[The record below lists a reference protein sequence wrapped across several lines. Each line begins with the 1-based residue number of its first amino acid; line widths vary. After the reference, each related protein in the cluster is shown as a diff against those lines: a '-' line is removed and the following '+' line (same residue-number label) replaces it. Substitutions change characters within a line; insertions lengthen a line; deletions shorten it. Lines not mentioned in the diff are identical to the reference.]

1 MNAGHFN
8 RRIRIERQDGR
19 NDAWGQPLDT
29 WVEVTQ
35 LWAAIAAETADGAA
49 RVKLDSGLPA
59 MIRRQRFQVR
69 LAPAQQAGIGAGM
82 RIVHDGHTFDITGV
96 APDLGTR
103 HTAVL
108 FTEQLAATA

>member
-19 NDAWGQPLDT
+19 VDAWGQPLDA
-29 WVEVTQ
+29 WVSVAD
-35 LWAAIAAETADGAA
+35 LWAAIPLERADTVQ
-49 RVKLDSGLPA
+49 RVKLDSGLSA
-59 MIRRQRFQVR
+59 AIRRQRFQVR
-69 LAPAQQAGIGAGM
+69 LTPAQRAGIGIGM

-96 APDLGTR
+96 VPDLGTR